1 MQSLIKLVKIY
12 PMTLLLSCAAIA
24 PPSGGPADKTGP
36 TLKNVTPSN
45 HSNLSYNEPII
56 LEFNELLNPISIKN
70 AIFIS
75 NEIKYKIKMK
85 PRKIIIKPSVQWPK
99 NNLIKIQI
107 SRKLMDYQN
116 NTMNKGI
123 NMIFSTGKEI
133 PTGIIKGT
141 IINENFST
149 IAEVGLYKWPIT
161 DSLNYIQK
169 VEVDQQGNFEF
180 EGIENGKYTIGA
192 LEGLIDNFNINLTK
206 NKYSILTSDFIT
218 VSETQNINYTELLI
232 CNPIERKKITSIDML
247 SQHSFNL
254 MMNNNTQTYYEI
266 DSTFVAGDSI
276 IINIQEYNRL
286 EKYNLPEFSFI
297 LPQIND
303 TLKPNIEEY
312 QFNDEVFNI
321 KFSEPVNLN
330 DSSIIAIDDT
340 TDYPLQFTKISN
352 SEIIIDSLNQ
362 NVESIK
368 IIGQLITDWNN
379 NTFQD
384 SIKIIELNRNNQNT
398 FEKIIGGNIIGQ
410 VTYNGFELIKIEA
423 KNINDT
429 KSYFTEVNNNQ
440 FKFINIPSGY
450 YTLWGFEILNQ
461 LNSEVYFSGLWNPY
475 QRAAK
480 FAFVKDTIEVRAR
493 WDLEGIKVNFE

>member
-1 MQSLIKLVKIY
+1 
-12 PMTLLLSCAAIA
+12 
-24 PPSGGPADKTGP
+24 
-36 TLKNVTPSN
+36 
-45 HSNLSYNEPII
+45 
-56 LEFNELLNPISIKN
+56 
-70 AIFIS
+70 
-75 NEIKYKIKMK
+75 
-85 PRKIIIKPSVQWPK
+85 
-99 NNLIKIQI
+99 
-107 SRKLMDYQN
+107 
-116 NTMNKGI
+116 
-123 NMIFSTGKEI
+123 
-133 PTGIIKGT
+133 
-141 IINENFST
+141 
-149 IAEVGLYKWPIT
+149 
-161 DSLNYIQK
+161 
-169 VEVDQQGNFEF
+169 
-180 EGIENGKYTIGA
+180 
-192 LEGLIDNFNINLTK
+192 
-206 NKYSILTSDFIT
+206 
-218 VSETQNINYTELLI
+218 
-232 CNPIERKKITSIDML
+232 IERKKITSIDML